1 MNEVEIDF
9 EICWCFVMGLRAK
22 HCEWD
27 IWQWPKLENNEMRIT
42 GDVCQAVNWSI
53 ILHCTAGE
61 DLSTGLVSLRLTRE
75 RALMGDTRDDRL
87 VRWEPICLMRTI
99 SGVERKV
106 WPSDYQCLCQ
116 TRCRRDQRA
125 PVPVRREEN
134 TEVWRE
140 PGVRTLIS
148 VTVTEL

>member
-1 MNEVEIDF
+1 MF
-9 EICWCFVMGLRAK
+9 CQKGLRAK
-22 HCEWD
+22 SCVWD
-27 IWQWPKLENNEMRIT
+27 IWHWPKLENNEMRIT

-61 DLSTGLVSLRLTRE
+61 DLYVGLVSLSLTRE
-75 RALMGDTRDDRL
+75 RALIGDTRDDRL
-87 VRWEPICLMRTI
+87 VRWEPIQQMAGTLCLMTI

-106 WPSDYQCLCQ
+106 WPSDYQSLCQ
-116 TRCRRDQRA
+116 TRCRRDPGA
-125 PVPVRREEN
+125 PVPDRREEN

-140 PGVRTLIS
+140 PAVRTLIS